1 MKTATAP
8 SVVRRESLVSDLM
21 ELTKARLSLMALL
34 TTLVG
39 FLIGWDGPMDYLLLS
54 ATVVGTALCAA
65 GAAALNQW
73 WERDYDA
80 LMKRTSDRPL
90 PSGRMLARDA
100 LLFGLL
106 FCVAGLAILWIFT
119 NIRAAFLAFAT
130 IGIYVIVY
138 TPLKRM
144 TTLNTLVGAIPGAL
158 PPLIGWVAARGV
170 YQLEGSLLFM
180 ILWFWQMPHFLAIA
194 WMYRE
199 EYAEAGYVMISNR
212 DTKGYLTSRQAL
224 LYSLCLLVV
233 SLLPALLFFANY
245 WYFAGAL
252 LLGLPFCAFAFRFAM
267 RRDRVSARALFL
279 FSVLYLPLLLVLFV
293 LTKR

>member
-1 MKTATAP
+1 MKSAVAP
-8 SVVRRESLVSDLM
+8 TIARRESLFSDLM
-21 ELTKARLSLMALL
+21 ELTKARLSLLSLL
-34 TTLVG
+34 TALVG
-39 FLIGWDGPMDYLLLS
+39 FLIGWSGPMDYLLLT
-54 ATVVGTALCAA
+54 ATVIGTALCAA
-65 GAAALNQW
+65 GAGALNQW
-73 WERDYDA
+73 WERDFDA
-80 LMKRTSDRPL
+80 LMKRTSDRPV
-90 PSGRMLARDA
+90 PAGRMLARDA
-100 LLFGLL
+100 LLFGLI
-106 FCVAGLAILWIFT
+106 FCLAGLAILWIFT

-199 EYAEAGYVMISNR
+199 EYAGAGYVMLSNR
-212 DTKGYLTSRQAL
+212 DDKGYVTSRQAF

-233 SLLPALLFFANY
+233 SVLPAVLQFASV
-245 WYFAGAL
+245 WYLVGSIAL
-252 LLGLPFCAFAFRFAM
+252 GIPFCWFALRFVI
-267 RRDRVSARALFL
+267 RRDRPSARQLFL
-279 FSVLYLPLLLVLFV
+279 FSVIYLPLLLGLFV
-293 LTKR
+293 LTQR

>member
-1 MKTATAP
+1 MKTAAAP
-8 SVVRRESLVSDLM
+8 TIARRESLASDFF
-21 ELTKARLSLMALL
+21 ELTKARLSLLVLM

-39 FLIGWDGPMDYLLLS
+39 FLIGWQGPMDYVLLT
-54 ATVVGTALCAA
+54 ATLFGTALCAA

-90 PSGRMLARDA
+90 PAGRMLARDA

-106 FCVAGLAILWIFT
+106 LCLTGLAILWIFT

-180 ILWFWQMPHFLAIA
+180 IMWFWQMPHFLAIA
-194 WMYRE
+194 WMYRD
-199 EYAEAGYVMISNR
+199 EYADAGYVMLSRR
-212 DTKGYLTSRQAL
+212 DPQGYVTSSQAF
-224 LYSLCLLVV
+224 LYSLCLLIV
-233 SLLPALLFFANY
+233 SVLPALLFFANY
-245 WYFAGAL
+245 WYLVGAL
-252 LLGLPFCAFAFRFAM
+252 ILGIPFCAMALRFVM
-267 RRDRVSARALFL
+267 RRDRTSARQLFF
-279 FSVLYLPLLLVLFV
+279 FSIVYLPLLLGLFV
-293 LTKR
+293 LTQR

>member
-1 MKTATAP
+1 MKTAAETITT
-8 SVVRRESLVSDLM
+8 RRESLISDLL
-21 ELTKARLSLMALL
+21 ELSKARLSLLVLM

-39 FLIGWDGPMDYLLLS
+39 FLIGWEGPMDYLLLG
-54 ATVVGTALCAA
+54 ATVIGTALCAA
-65 GAAALNQW
+65 GAGALNQW

-90 PSGRMLARDA
+90 PAGRMHASDA

-106 FCVAGLAILWIFT
+106 ICVAGLAILWIFT

-130 IGIYVIVY
+130 IAIYVIVY

-144 TTLNTLVGAIPGAL
+144 TTLNTLIGAVPGAL

-194 WMYRE
+194 WMYRD
-199 EYAEAGYVMISNR
+199 EYASAGYVMLSNR
-212 DTKGYLTSRQAL
+212 DPQGYITSRQSF
-224 LYSLCLLVV
+224 LYSVCLLMV
-233 SLLPALLFFANY
+233 SLLPALLQFASA
-245 WYFAGAL
+245 WYFFGAL
-252 LLGLPFCAFAFRFAM
+252 ILGIAFCMLAFQFM
-267 RRDRVSARALFL
+267 RKRDRASARTLFL
-279 FSVLYLPLLLVLFV
+279 SSVLYLPLLLGLFV